1 MSSPFLTNH
10 ICVKLAHTYQYNK
23 HICVQNRLID
33 NFPLPN
39 TSQGAYK
46 HFLQIGE
53 AWEGEGILNIEM

>member
-1 MSSPFLTNH
+1 MSSLFLTKH

-23 HICVQNRLID
+23 HICVENRLID

-53 AWEGEGILNIEM
+53 GEKGGGVNIEM